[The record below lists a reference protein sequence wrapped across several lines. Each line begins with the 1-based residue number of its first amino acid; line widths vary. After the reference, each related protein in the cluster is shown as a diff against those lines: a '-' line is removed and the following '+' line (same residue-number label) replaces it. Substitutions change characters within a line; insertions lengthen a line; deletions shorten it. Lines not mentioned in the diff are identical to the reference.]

1 MAEENN
7 NEPPPL
13 RSRHRYPLSAPTR
26 QRLRQ
31 KCYDLNLSFERLGKL
46 LSVHW
51 STVRKWETGETSH
64 YSSSHHEKLQAFVA
78 GDYDHLFTVR
88 REISPLPL
96 PAADLCSGDDAGSQ
110 RLDSVLRRIAHLY
123 QLAQSNASLQ
133 TAIIRQL
140 DDLTDGILARLAT
153 ERNAVAPPAPP

>member
-7 NEPPPL
+7 NEPPP

-31 KCYDLNLSFERLGKL
+31 KRYDLNLSFERLGKL

-64 YSSSHHEKLQAFVA
+64 YSSSHHEKLQAFIA

-123 QLAQSNASLQ
+123 QLAQSNAGLQ
-133 TAIIRQL
+133 SAIIRQL

-153 ERNAVAPPAPP
+153 ERNAVAPPAHP